1 MTQKTKNKTTVA
13 TIGFVAIAV
22 IMTSSIIAFDPT
34 LLDIQAAKENPAGAD
49 AKRAAVPIGTV
60 LDYFCGASCTIPD
73 GYQVADGS
81 MVTDPASPLVGEML
95 PDLRDK
101 FVLGT
106 ATTGEVGDTGG
117 NNSHTHNVNASNTST
132 TSDGTHVHS
141 VNPPNTESTS
151 DGIHAHD
158 VNPPNTE
165 STSDGIHLHV
175 GNTFG
180 TFGTNS
186 VTNCLLLACTNV
198 ADDTH
203 GHNVN
208 HNPAGGHTH
217 NTDIAAFTSANS
229 ISHTHTVDIGAF
241 DSASSGDH
249 THTVDIPSTTTTTDS
264 TVPEHVVLLKIV
276 RIK

>member
-151 DGIHAHD
+151 DGIH
-158 VNPPNTE
+158 
-165 STSDGIHLHV
+165 LHV